1 MLHAVN
7 TQHGLQRIGPSAI
20 ARLGIKRL
28 DDSGHILPWQ
38 NLLHAGEENLFSGLT
53 ALSAEFT
60 IGEGEL
66 MAHDVPL
73 GCAPD
78 EYDDLISGTCSH
90 LPYALAQIPGGM
102 FLDRFGNKLTYAL
115 SIFFWSLFTLLQS
128 FTLGLKSLLLLRL
141 GLGVSEAPCFPAN
154 SRIVSTWFPQHER
167 ARATATYTVGEYI
180 GLAAFSPLLFLILEH
195 HGWRTLFFLTGG
207 LGILFTLVW
216 WRFYH
221 EPHESR
227 TANQAELDY
236 IGANGINN
244 KIQNVPFN
252 WRDARR
258 LLGCRQIL
266 GASLGQFAG
275 NTTLVFFLTWFP
287 SYLANERHLPW
298 LHVGFFATWPFLA
311 AAIGILF
318 GGWISDRL
326 LKRTGSV
333 NISRK
338 LPIISGLLLSSC
350 IIAANW
356 VSANSTV
363 IIIMSVAFFGQGM
376 VGLGWTL
383 ISDIAPENMAGLTGG
398 IFNFCANMASIIAPL
413 IIGVII
419 SATGNFFY
427 ALIYVGLTALIGV
440 IAYIFIIGDIKRI
453 ELK

>member
-1 MLHAVN
+1 MSMSNSQEVLTSSSGTKKRSRV
-7 TQHGLQRIGPSAI
+7 RIVILLLLSVGTMI
-20 ARLGIKRL
+20 NYLDRTILGIVAPQL
-28 DDSGHILPWQ
+28 TQEIHIDP
-38 NLLHAGEENLFSGLT
+38 AMMGIIFSAFAWT
-53 ALSAEFT
+53 
-60 IGEGEL
+60 
-66 MAHDVPL
+66 
-73 GCAPD
+73 
-78 EYDDLISGTCSH
+78 
-90 LPYALAQIPGGM
+90 YALAQIPGGV

-128 FTLGLKSLLLLRL
+128 FTLGLKTLLLLRL

-221 EPHESR
+221 EPHQSR
-227 TANQAELDY
+227 IANKAELDY
-236 IGANGINN
+236 IGVNSINN

-258 LLGCRQIL
+258 LLGCRQIV

-298 LHVGFFATWPFLA
+298 LHVGFFAPWPFLA

-356 VSANSTV
+356 GFV
-363 IIIMSVAFFGQGM
+363 
-376 VGLGWTL
+376 
-383 ISDIAPENMAGLTGG
+383 E
-398 IFNFCANMASIIAPL
+398 
-413 IIGVII
+413 
-419 SATGNFFY
+419 
-427 ALIYVGLTALIGV
+427 
-440 IAYIFIIGDIKRI
+440 
-453 ELK
+453 